1 MTALA
6 QANAVAVADA
16 EVSEQAS
23 STNPSNEPVAPVVPV
38 PVVPE
43 VPELD
48 EYGRDA
54 AERTVELSP
63 RDAEAVDAEVLKGKW
78 QTYDDAL
85 AYVIARGLA
94 EIKRQR
100 DAAEAQ
106 REKSVL
112 KTTRDLYS
120 NMLRLNPA
128 LVADAKFV
136 AKMIADLGVSKKS

>member
-23 STNPSNEPVAPVVPV
+23 STNPSNEPNGVPV